1 MFIYLNIII
10 GGSRQPDHKIIYP
23 SKIVYYNNNYY
34 RQSHSNMV
42 DGDNACACTS

>member
-23 SKIVYYNNNYY
+23 SKIVYYNYY
-34 RQSHSNMV
+34 RRSHNSIV
-42 DGDNACACTS
+42 DGSTLCV